1 MSSHK
6 DSLQHFKQP
15 WAHDHEPVNNLV
27 VIKVLL
33 PQVPFW
39 FLGSY
44 IIVDDKNAFS
54 NSVCTNSSGLS
65 TKEVVEAMANFNE
78 IQCTSSLALILAQS
92 NPTSQ
97 SECSVEEAY
106 TWSKVKFGFHSH
118 GQAIFASGS
127 PFDPIEYDGKVLVPG
142 QDNLDKGMVYPPF
155 PNIRK
160 IFAYIAAN
168 VAAKV

>member
-27 VIKVLL
+27 DVIKVLL

-78 IQCTSSLALILAQS
+78 
-92 NPTSQ
+92 
-97 SECSVEEAY
+97 
-106 TWSKVKFGFHSH
+106 
-118 GQAIFASGS
+118 
-127 PFDPIEYDGKVLVPG
+127 
-142 QDNLDKGMVYPPF
+142 DNLDKGMVYPPF

-160 IFAYIAAN
+160 IFAHIAAN
-168 VAAKV
+168 VAAKAYELRLVSRYPHPKDFMKYAESFMYNFVYHPYR